1 MALKSVAV
9 HQPNL
14 LPWPGFFNKI
24 ARADYFVLLD
34 DVQYPRG
41 RSWVNRSLIL
51 RNQSQKWM
59 TLPVSKSS
67 REFIQINQVQ
77 LAKGIIW
84 RDFLYKELRLAY
96 EQFPHFNLV
105 SDILMESIPKFES
118 NLFRINSY
126 LLILISEQLGIDSKK
141 ISLSSS
147 LCVKSKGTERI
158 IDIIN
163 EIGGHVY
170 LCGAG
175 SSDYLD
181 EHQFTSVDLQVE
193 YQNYSQK
200 PYRQFKQ
207 TGFVPGLSIIDLLMN
222 VGLEE
227 ARHYVSS

>member
-1 MALKSVAV
+1 MTLKSVAV

-51 RNQSQKWM
+51 RNQSPKWM

-67 REFIQINQVQ
+67 REFIQINRVQ
-77 LAKGIIW
+77 LAQGVIW
-84 RDFLYKELRLAY
+84 RDFLYKELKLAY
-96 EQFPHFNLV
+96 EEFPHFNLI
-105 SDILMESIPKFES
+105 SDILIESIPKFEN
-118 NLFRINSY
+118 NLFKINGY

-147 LCVKSKGTERI
+147 LCVRSKGTQRLV
-158 IDIIN
+158 DIIN
-163 EIGGHVY
+163 EIGGQIY
-170 LCGAG
+170 LCGSG
-175 SSDYLD
+175 SSDYLN
-181 EHQFTSVDLQVE
+181 EHQFTSAGLSIV

-207 TGFVPGLSIIDLLMN
+207 TDFVPGLSIIDLLMN

-227 ARHYVSS
+227 ARSYVSS